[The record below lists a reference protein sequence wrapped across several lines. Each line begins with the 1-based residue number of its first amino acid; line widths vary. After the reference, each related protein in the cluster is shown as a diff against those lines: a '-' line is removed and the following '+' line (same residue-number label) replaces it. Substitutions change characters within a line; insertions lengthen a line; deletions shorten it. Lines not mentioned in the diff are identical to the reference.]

1 MILYLG
7 TSSLAKLYVDEKYS
21 DVVREWIKEVEIIVT
36 CRIAYTEMVSALEL
50 RLQQNDLS
58 KHDYDRIIKRFSRD
72 WLSIATVDFDEREAG
87 LFVKKYGLK
96 RFDAIHLSSAK
107 LLKKKLKDVS
117 LLFSSIDEKLCKA
130 AAEEGLK
137 VLKFV

>member
-7 TSSLAKLYVDEKYS
+7 TSSLAKLYADEKYS

-50 RLQQNDLS
+50 RLQQKDLS
-58 KHDYDRIIKRFSRD
+58 KHDYERIIKRFSRD
-72 WLSIATVDFDEREAG
+72 WLNIATVDFDEREAG

-117 LLFSSIDEKLCKA
+117 LLFSSINEKLCNA
-130 AAEEGLK
+130 AREEGLK
-137 VLKFV
+137 VLRFT